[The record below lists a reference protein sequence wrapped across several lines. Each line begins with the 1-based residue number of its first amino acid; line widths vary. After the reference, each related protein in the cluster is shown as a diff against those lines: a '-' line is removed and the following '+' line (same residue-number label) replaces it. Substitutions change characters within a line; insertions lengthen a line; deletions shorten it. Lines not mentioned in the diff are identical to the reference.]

1 MKRFEQPSGRRETIT
16 IETASPD
23 ETFRLGVMIG
33 RSMSAG
39 TALSLEGGLGAGK
52 TLLVKGIVEGM
63 GIKAEVLSP
72 TFILVEEY
80 RGEVPVFHFDL
91 YRLEQFEE
99 VEKIGFFDA
108 IDHGWLVRFIE
119 HLIGDQRVVRLI
131 QKWLQAGVLV
141 DGVQTWSE
149 TGTPR
154 GGSASPLVANVHSYY
169 VLDPWVEW
177 ARRRHAHGDVI
188 VERFVKIFNG
198 NHAT

>member
-1 MKRFEQPSGRRETIT
+1 MGLKRFEQPSGRSGTMT

-23 ETFRLGVMIG
+23 ETFRLGVIIG
-33 RSMSAG
+33 RSIGAG

-91 YRLEQFEE
+91 YRLEEFEE

-108 IDHGWLVRFIE
+108 IDGRNVVIAEWGDRLPEGAARF
-119 HLIGDQRVVRLI
+119 
-131 QKWLQAGVLV
+131 
-141 DGVQTWSE
+141 
-149 TGTPR
+149 
-154 GGSASPLVANVHSYY
+154 
-169 VLDPWVEW
+169 
-177 ARRRHAHGDVI
+177 DVI
-188 VERFVKIFNG
+188 VRISITGETSRRITIEGTAGLAGKLDEG
-198 NHAT
+198 AR

>member
-1 MKRFEQPSGRRETIT
+1 LKRFEKPAGRRETIT
-16 IETASPD
+16 IDTASPD

-33 RSMSAG
+33 RSIGAG

-99 VEKIGFFDA
+99 VERIGFFDA
-108 IDHGWLVRFIE
+108 IDGRNVVIAEWGDRLPEGAVRF
-119 HLIGDQRVVRLI
+119 DVVVRI
-131 QKWLQAGVLV
+131 SMTGESSRRITIEAPAGLAGKL
-141 DGVQTWSE
+141 DG
-149 TGTPR
+149 G
-154 GGSASPLVANVHSYY
+154 
-169 VLDPWVEW
+169 
-177 ARRRHAHGDVI
+177 AR
-188 VERFVKIFNG
+188 
-198 NHAT
+198 